1 LAVEASYSTLKDV
14 VASSMG
20 YMLQVAFTYAL
31 DIKIAVDKKG

>member
-1 LAVEASYSTLKDV
+1 VASYSTLKD

-31 DIKIAVDKKG
+31 DIKIVVDKKD